1 MYIDKHLNW
10 NQHINELSKKLS
22 QANGILSKLRYNM
35 PLEVCIQVYYS
46 NFYSLMIY
54 GCNVWGLTSQKNI
67 NKIEVLQNKCIRILK
82 FLPFDAHIPN
92 QTFID
97 LKLLK
102 VRDVIK
108 VNQLKLVYDFQ
119 CANLPSDLLSLFE
132 FSSQI
137 RTRYQEL
144 NSVVNKLLYIPHFDT
159 KTYGKVSLKYI
170 AARLWNAT
178 FKTGSIQVNA
188 DRRKNVEL
196 SKIKTRHHLK
206 NAVTRH
212 YFYKYSLDV

>member
-1 MYIDKHLNW
+1 
-10 NQHINELSKKLS
+10 
-22 QANGILSKLRYNM
+22 M
-35 PLEVCIQVYYS
+35 PLEVCLQVYYS
-46 NFYSLMIY
+46 NFYSQMIY
-54 GCNVWGLTSQKNI
+54 GCNVWGLSTKKNI
-67 NKIEVLQNKCIRILK
+67 NKIEILQNKCIRILK

-108 VNQLKLVYDFQ
+108 VSQLKLVYDFQ
-119 CANLPSDLLSLFE
+119 CASLPSDLLSLFE

-144 NSVVNKLLYIPHFDT
+144 NSVVNKLLYIPRFDT

-196 SKIKTRHHLK
+196 LKIKTRHHLK

-212 YFYKYSLDV
+212 YLYKYSIDD